1 MIMSDISTEPGSAA
15 SGLDRIRHIV
25 IVGAG
30 AMGSQIGM
38 LCALAGFDATITD
51 LQDDALDRAHH
62 ELRQRLTRDIEK
74 GRRTRDEV
82 DAAFRRLE
90 FSADLTTAAT
100 TADYVIEAAVE
111 KLDVKRQ
118 LFTDLDRLAPP
129 AAILATNS
137 SSIVSSRIADATGR
151 PDRVCNLHF
160 FNPALVMQCVEVVR
174 GPDTSDETVQ
184 VTVELARRLG
194 KVPVVLA
201 REIPGFIA
209 NRILGAVRDEAIFLL
224 ENGIASVE
232 DIDTAC
238 RTALGYPMG
247 PFELMDLTGIDIGYL
262 TKEDRFAES
271 GDPKDQ
277 PSRSVSALVE
287 RGELGRKTGRGW
299 YAYDQ
304 AGTKTPRPTEEV
316 TSS

>member
-1 MIMSDISTEPGSAA
+1 MRVSEINN
-15 SGLDRIRHIV
+15 V
-25 IVGAG
+25 VVVGAG

-38 LCALAGFDATITD
+38 ICALAGLDATVTD
-51 LQDDALDRAHH
+51 IAQAALGKAET
-62 ELRQRLTRDIEK
+62 ELRQRLSRDVDK
-74 GRRTRDEV
+74 GRRSQQHV
-82 DAAFRRLE
+82 DDAFARLS
-90 FSADLTTAAT
+90 FSTDLTTAAS

-111 KLDVKRQ
+111 KLDIKRA
-118 LFTDLDRLAPP
+118 LFADLDRVAPP
-129 AAILATNS
+129 HAILATNS

-160 FNPALVMQCVEVVR
+160 FNPALIMKCVEVVR
-174 GPDTSDETVQ
+174 GPQTSDATVEIS
-184 VTVELARRLG
+184 VELARRLG
-194 KVPVVLA
+194 KTPVVLD

-209 NRILGAVRDEAIFLL
+209 NRILGAVRDEAIYLL
-224 ENGIASVE
+224 ENGIASVG

-262 TKEDRFAES
+262 TKKDRYAES

-277 PSRSVSALVE
+277 PSKSVSALVE

-299 YAYDQ
+299 YDYDE
-304 AGTKTPRPTEEV
+304 AGTKTPRPTEQV
-316 TSS
+316 RTS

>member
-1 MIMSDISTEPGSAA
+1 MTEIKS
-15 SGLDRIRHIV
+15 V
-25 IVGAG
+25 VVVGAG

-38 LCALAGFDATITD
+38 VCALAGYAATITD
-51 LQDDALDRAHH
+51 IARDALDRA
-62 ELRQRLTRDIEK
+62 EAQLRQRMSRDVQK
-74 GRRTRDEV
+74 NRRT
-82 DAAFRRLE
+82 DAQVEEAFGRLT
-90 FSADLTTAAT
+90 FSTDLTTAAAQ
-100 TADYVIEAAVE
+100 ADFIIEAAVE
-111 KLDVKRQ
+111 KLEIKRR
-118 LFTDLDRLAPP
+118 LFADLDRVAPP
-129 AAILATNS
+129 HAILATNS
-137 SSIVSSRIADATGR
+137 SNIVSSRIADATGR

-160 FNPALVMQCVEVVR
+160 FNPALVMKCVEVVR
-174 GPDTSDETVQ
+174 GPQTSDETV
-184 VTVELARRLG
+184 TTAVEFARRLG
-194 KVPVVLA
+194 KVPVLLD

-262 TKEDRFAES
+262 TKQDRYAES

-277 PSRSVSALVE
+277 PSKSVSALVE

-299 YAYDQ
+299 YDYDE
-304 AGTKTPRPTEEV
+304 AGTKTPRPTEQV
-316 TSS
+316 RTP

>member
-1 MIMSDISTEPGSAA
+1 MTEIKS
-15 SGLDRIRHIV
+15 V
-25 IVGAG
+25 VVVGAG

-38 LCALAGFDATITD
+38 VCALAGYAATITD
-51 LQDDALDRAHH
+51 IARDALDRA
-62 ELRQRLTRDIEK
+62 EAQLRQRMSRDVEK
-74 GRRTRDEV
+74 NRRT
-82 DAAFRRLE
+82 DAQVEEAFGRLT
-90 FSADLTTAAT
+90 FSTDLTTAAAQ
-100 TADYVIEAAVE
+100 ADFIIEAAVE
-111 KLDVKRQ
+111 KLEIKRR
-118 LFTDLDRLAPP
+118 LFADLDRVAPP
-129 AAILATNS
+129 HAILATNS
-137 SSIVSSRIADATGR
+137 SNIVSSRIADATGR

-160 FNPALVMQCVEVVR
+160 FNPALVMKCVEVVR
-174 GPDTSDETVQ
+174 GPQTSDETV
-184 VTVELARRLG
+184 TTAVEFARRLG
-194 KVPVVLA
+194 KVPVLLD

-262 TKEDRFAES
+262 TKQDRYAES

-277 PSRSVSALVE
+277 PSKSVSALVE

-299 YAYDQ
+299 YDYDE
-304 AGTKTPRPTEEV
+304 AGTKTPRPTEQV
-316 TSS
+316 RTP

>member
-1 MIMSDISTEPGSAA
+1 MTEIKS
-15 SGLDRIRHIV
+15 V
-25 IVGAG
+25 VVVGAG

-38 LCALAGFDATITD
+38 VCALAGYAATITD
-51 LQDDALDRAHH
+51 IARDALDRA
-62 ELRQRLTRDIEK
+62 EAQLRQRMSRDVEK
-74 GRRTRDEV
+74 NRRT
-82 DAAFRRLE
+82 DAQVEEAFGRLT
-90 FSADLTTAAT
+90 FSTDLTTAAAQ
-100 TADYVIEAAVE
+100 ADFVIEAAVE
-111 KLDVKRQ
+111 RLEIKRR
-118 LFTDLDRLAPP
+118 LFADLDRVAPP
-129 AAILATNS
+129 HAILATNS
-137 SSIVSSRIADATGR
+137 SNIVSSRIADATGR

-160 FNPALVMQCVEVVR
+160 FNPAWMMKCVEVVR
-174 GPDTSDETVQ
+174 GPQTSDETV
-184 VTVELARRLG
+184 TTAVEFARRLG
-194 KVPVVLA
+194 KVPVLLD

-262 TKEDRFAES
+262 TKQDRYAES

-277 PSRSVSALVE
+277 PSKSVSALVE

-299 YAYDQ
+299 YDYDE
-304 AGTKTPRPTEEV
+304 AGTKTPRPTEQV
-316 TSS
+316 RTP